1 MENEFKDGDIVV
13 LKSGG
18 PNMTVE
24 VASTYMTGHVFC
36 SWFDAKG
43 QVHEKQFQP
52 EALKLAEPA
61 KFGLAG

>member
-1 MENEFKDGDIVV
+1 MENAFKDGDIVV

-24 VASTYMTGHVFC
+24 VASTYMTGLVYC
-36 SWFDAKG
+36 SWFDGKK
-43 QVHEKQFQP
+43 VKKEQFQP